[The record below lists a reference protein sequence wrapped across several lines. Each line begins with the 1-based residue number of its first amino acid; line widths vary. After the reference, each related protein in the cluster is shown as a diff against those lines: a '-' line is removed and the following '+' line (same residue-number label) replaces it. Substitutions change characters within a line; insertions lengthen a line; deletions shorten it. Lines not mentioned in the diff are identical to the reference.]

1 MIPQYGVAI
10 TDVLAGML
18 DWRMWARLGSQ
29 EVRRRYRRTV
39 FGPFWTTLSLG
50 IFIFTLGILWSQLW
64 KQDPKVYLPFLCS
77 GMLAWALISAI
88 VIEGCS
94 TFSSSAAVI
103 TQLRFPYTILSCSV
117 VWRNFLT
124 LFHNVLIFVLVALY
138 ADVPVSWSSLLVF
151 PALGLIF
158 INGVWV
164 VTLLALLC
172 SRFRDI
178 QQIITSILQVSMFIT
193 PIFWT
198 PKQLGDRWAGFVDY
212 NVLFHYVDILRS
224 PMLGQAPAAWSWG
237 IVIAGTIV
245 GWLVTIAMFSRFRRR
260 IAYWL

>member
-77 GMLAWALISAI
+77 GMLAWSLIATI
-88 VIEGCS
+88 ITEGCS
-94 TFSSSAAVI
+94 AFSGSAGVI

-117 VWRNFLT
+117 VWRNFIT
-124 LFHNVLIFVLVALY
+124 LFHNVIIFVLVALY
-138 ADVPVSWSSLLVF
+138 ADVPVTWSSLLVF

-164 VTLLALLC
+164 VTLLALFC

-178 QQIITSILQVSMFIT
+178 QQIIASLLQVSMFVT
-193 PIFWT
+193 PIFWA
-198 PKQLGDRWAGFVDY
+198 PKQLGERLAVFVDY
-212 NVLFHYVDILRS
+212 NILFHFVDILRS

-245 GWLVTIAMFSRFRRR
+245 GWMVTIAMFSRFRRR